1 MAITDINYEL
11 QEGGRRRAEGGM
23 KKVGS
28 RKFFERQRYNF
39 R

>member
-23 KKVGS
+23 EKS
-28 RKFFERQRYNF
+28 RKSEVF
-39 R
+39 